1 MNSNKQVSRE
11 ELFGLVNGKLPMR
24 INRYLGARFRAA
36 GIGITVE
43 QWTVLACLWQQD
55 KVSQQSLVQTT
66 YRDKTSVTRLI
77 DNLEKQGFVVRVSD
91 MADRRANVVYLT
103 QQGIDLEQK
112 ATAVVEEVVERTL
125 RILTEE
131 EVSMG
136 KALLKKV
143 FDNLA

>member
-91 MADRRANVVYLT
+91 MADRRANVIYLT
-103 QQGIDLEQK
+103 RQGIDLEQK

-136 KALLKKV
+136 KALLRKV

>member
-91 MADRRANVVYLT
+91 MADRRANVIYLT
-103 QQGIDLEQK
+103 RQGIDLEQK